1 MMEKILDRAMPQ
13 HMVRRT
19 KTKYY
24 NAQAALVWDA
34 TAPEAKYTNQHC
46 KPLHQYQRFPSSSHQ
61 GQEEIGMYD
70 LIIRMLDYDP
80 TFRITLKES
89 LRHHYFDKLLVVNPQ
104 SKHMMATNM
113 SRHILRLQI

>member
-1 MMEKILDRAMPQ
+1 MMEKILDRGMPQ

-24 NAQAALVWDA
+24 TAQMSLNWDP

-46 KPLHQYQRFPSSSHQ
+46 KPLHQYQRYPTSSHQ
-61 GQEEIGMYD
+61 GREEVTMYD

-80 TFRITLKES
+80 TFRITLKET
-89 LRHHYFDKLLVVNPQ
+89 LRHHFFDKTVVPG
-104 SKHMMATNM
+104 SKASSVSSHL

>member
-1 MMEKILDRAMPQ
+1 MMEKILDRGMPQ

-24 NAQAALVWDA
+24 TAQMSLNWDP

-46 KPLHQYQRFPSSSHQ
+46 KPLHQYQRYPTSSHQ
-61 GQEEIGMYD
+61 GREEVTMYD

-80 TFRITLKES
+80 TFRITLKET
-89 LRHHYFDKLLVVNPQ
+89 LRHHFFDKTA
-104 SKHMMATNM
+104 KAATASTCSAL